1 MPMLVKAR
9 VDIPTTGSF
18 SSSSLQGFISA
29 EEGTYHDLS
38 VKDFRAAREAT
49 LWDKET
55 TYLCTIT
62 SAPGTP

>member
-1 MPMLVKAR
+1 MLA
-9 VDIPTTGSF
+9 DT
-18 SSSSLQGFISA
+18 